1 MNTTAGTHEHEW
13 SFPSLADGA
22 ILRSIGAIGVV
33 ALAIVGLAGINM
45 ETLAAIATIVTGGFF
60 LFEGGSLTSVFRRAF
75 SETASEEGLTAE
87 FMAGMA
93 GVVLG
98 ILGLFGIYPTV
109 LLPAAVIA
117 YGAALLITGFTA
129 PRFSGSHFFVAAAA
143 LTLGILGVIGLSPI
157 ILMLV
162 GLLSLG
168 IAGLLGGAVMT
179 ARTT

>member
-45 ETLAAIATIVTGGFF
+45 DTLAAIATIVTGGFF
-60 LFEGGSLTSVFRRAF
+60 MFGGGSLSTAFRRAF
-75 SETASEEGLTAE
+75 SEAEAGEGLTAE

-98 ILGLFGIYPTV
+98 ILGLFGIFPTV

-117 YGAALLITGFTA
+117 YGAALLISGFTA
-129 PRFSGSHFFVAAAA
+129 PRFSGSQVFVALAA
-143 LTLGILGVIGLSPI
+143 LALGVLGVIGLSSM
-157 ILMLV
+157 ILTLV

-168 IAGLLGGAVMT
+168 IAGFLGGAIET
-179 ARTT
+179 ARQT